1 MGKRGLLALVLAAVL
16 LTAADVYA
24 ATEESRLMRFPD
36 IHGELIVFTYAGDI
50 WTVPSAGGTAT
61 RLTTHT
67 GGEGCAKFSPDGETI
82 AFTGMYDGNQDIYT
96 MPATGGIPK
105 RLTYHS
111 SGDFV
116 VDWHPKGNK
125 ILFRSVRESK
135 TNPGPRYMKLF
146 TIGTGGGYPE
156 ALPLFEGE
164 LTSYSA
170 DGKKIAYNRMSR
182 EFRTWKR
189 YKGGMAQDIWLYDF
203 ERNESA
209 RLTEFEGTDAFPMWH
224 GDRIYFISDREHT
237 MNIYCLEL
245 ESRKITKLTNHKE
258 YDVKFPGLGGDSI
271 VYENGGY
278 LYVLDLNT
286 EKSNRIKVTIPSDH
300 SWRRPRY
307 VNASSNVRYFNVS
320 RTGKRA
326 IFGARGEIFTVPAE
340 KGEVR
345 NLTNTSGARERSP
358 AYSPDGKWVAYL
370 SDKSGEY
377 EIYTMK
383 SDGTG
388 EENQITKGLGNY
400 PWLIHWSPD
409 SEKILFHDET
419 YQLYYIDI
427 EAKKI
432 IVIDEDPIFDIN
444 SYTWAGDSKW
454 IAYAKNNEA
463 GYSSIYL
470 YNIDEGVAH
479 KITGD
484 MHNDYSPSFDP
495 GGKYLYFVS
504 DRSINFSFHN
514 FEFDVK
520 YETPSVICVVT
531 LKADTPSPLA
541 PESDEIEV
549 KKDEK
554 KKENGDD
561 EKKEEITDKNG
572 DKDKDKKDG
581 DKEEEAEEDK
591 PVEIDLDG
599 LEGRLVVLP
608 VGSGNFAGLVGL
620 EDKLLYA
627 EFSQPAMTYGPP
639 NGQFSSVVKYFD
651 LKKRESETVISG
663 ITGYDISADGKK
675 LIYSAKGQYG
685 IIDISPGKKVGDD
698 KIDTQNLRMKLD
710 PMEEWKQMFYEA
722 WRFERDF
729 FYVDNMHGV
738 NWKKIKK
745 RYEALLPY
753 LTTRDDLNYIIGE
766 MIGELNIGHS
776 YVRGGDYYP
785 RSPKVSNGKLGCDFE
800 VDRKSG
806 RYRFSKI
813 YKGRNWEPNF
823 KAPLNQPGLEINE
836 GEYLIAING
845 VELKYPANPFDLL
858 ANTTGHQTVI
868 KVSKEAN
875 GKDAKE
881 WTVVPV
887 RSDINLRYDDWVE
900 TNRQK
905 CLTAS
910 DGKIGYV
917 HVPSTA
923 ITGLYEFGRQFFP
936 QSSMEGIVID
946 VRYNS
951 GGWMPSLFVDR
962 LGRELKSLWGSRY
975 GTVRRFP
982 MSGPTGH
989 LACVINEYAGSGGD
1003 AFPYMFRQA
1012 GLGPLIGKRTWGGLV
1027 GMNRNT
1033 PLVDGG
1039 AVTVP
1044 TIGFMST
1051 DGEWDVEGYGV
1062 APDIEVDNMPDEV
1075 VSGKDP
1081 QLEKAI
1087 EYLINKIAEDPPK
1100 QKWKKPADPDK
1111 S

>member
-1 MGKRGLLALVLAAVL
+1 MGKRGLLALALILVIM
-16 LTAADVYA
+16 TAADAEAV
-24 ATEESRLMRFPD
+24 TEESRLMRFPD
-36 IHGELIVFTYAGDI
+36 IHGDLIVFTYGGDL
-50 WTVPSAGGTAT
+50 WTVPTTGGTAT

-67 GGEGCAKFSPDGETI
+67 GGEGFAKFSPDGATI

-96 MPATGGIPK
+96 IPTTGGIPK

-111 SGDFV
+111 SGDLV
-116 VDWHPKGNK
+116 VDWHPKGDK
-125 ILFRSVRESK
+125 ILFRSIRESK
-135 TNPGPRYMKLF
+135 TNPGPRYRRLY

-170 DGKKIAYNRMSR
+170 DGKRIAYNRMSR

-203 ERNESA
+203 EKNESA
-209 RLTEFEGTDAFPMWH
+209 KLTEFEGTDAFPMWH
-224 GDRIYFISDREHT
+224 GDKIYFISDREHT

-258 YDVKFPGLGGDSI
+258 YDIKFPSLGGDSI

-286 EKSNRIKVTIPSDH
+286 EKSNRIKVAIPSDH
-300 SWRRPRY
+300 SWRRTRY
-307 VNASSNVRYFNVS
+307 VNASRNIRYFNIS
-320 RTGKRA
+320 STGKRA

-345 NLTNTSGARERSP
+345 NLTNTSGIRERSP

-377 EIYTMK
+377 EIYTIK

-400 PWLIHWSPD
+400 PWVIHWSPD

-419 YQLYYIDI
+419 YQLYYVNI

-432 IVIDEDPIFDIN
+432 IVIDEDPVFDIG
-444 SYTWAGDSKW
+444 SYSWAADSKW
-454 IAYAKNNEA
+454 IAYAKNNDHA
-463 GYSSIYL
+463 YSSIHL

-479 KITGD
+479 KVTGD
-484 MHNDYSPSFDP
+484 MYNDYNPSFDP

-514 FEFDVK
+514 FEFDIK
-520 YETPSVICVVT
+520 YETPAVICAVT

-549 KKDEK
+549 KDDEK
-554 KKENGDD
+554 KKEENGDK
-561 EKKEEITDKNG
+561 EKKEEKADEKNG
-572 DKDKDKKDG
+572 KDEKKDG
-581 DKEEEAEEDK
+581 DKEEEAEEGKDF
-591 PVEIDLDG
+591 EIDLDG
-599 LEGRLVVLP
+599 FEDRLVVLP

-627 EFSQPAMTYGPP
+627 EFSQPVMTYGPP

-651 LKKRESETVISG
+651 LKKRESKTVISG
-663 ITGYDISADGKK
+663 ITGYDVSADGKK

-685 IIDISPGKKVGDD
+685 IIDIAAGKKVGDD
-698 KIDTQNLRMKLD
+698 KIKAKNLRMKLD

-745 RYEALLPY
+745 RYEELLPY

-766 MIGELNIGHS
+766 MIAELNIGHS
-776 YVRGGDYYP
+776 YVGGGDYYP
-785 RSPKVSNGKLGCDFE
+785 RSARVSNGKLGCDFE
-800 VDRKSG
+800 IDRKSG

-813 YKGRNWEPNF
+813 YKGRNWEANF
-823 KAPLNQPGLEINE
+823 KAPLNQPGLDINE

-858 ANTTGHQTVI
+858 ENTAGHQTVI

-887 RSDINLRYDDWVE
+887 AADINLRYEDWVE
-900 TNRQK
+900 GNRQK
-905 CLTAS
+905 CLAAS
-910 DGKIGYV
+910 DGRVGYV
-917 HVPSTA
+917 HVPNTA
-923 ITGLYEFGRQFFP
+923 VAGLYEFGRQFFP
-936 QSSMEGIVID
+936 QADMDGIVID

-951 GGWMPSLFVDR
+951 GGWMPSLVVDR
-962 LGRELKSLWGSRY
+962 LGKEIKSLWGSRY
-975 GTVRRFP
+975 GLIRRFP
-982 MSGPTGH
+982 MRAPIGH

-1012 GLGPLIGKRTWGGLV
+1012 GLGPLVGKRTWGGLV

-1039 AVTVP
+1039 MVTVP
-1044 TIGFMST
+1044 TIGFINT
-1051 DGEWDVEGYGV
+1051 DGEYDVEGFGV
-1062 APDIEVDNMPDEV
+1062 APDIEVENMPDEV

-1087 EYLINKIAEDPPK
+1087 EYLINKIVEDPPK
-1100 QKWKKPADPDK
+1100 KLWKKPADPDK

>member
-1 MGKRGLLALVLAAVL
+1 MGKRGLLALVLVAVL

-50 WTVPSAGGTAT
+50 WTVPSTGGTAT

-67 GGEGCAKFSPDGETI
+67 GGEGFAKFSPDGETL

-111 SGDFV
+111 SGDVV
-116 VDWHPKGNK
+116 VDWHPKGDK
-125 ILFRSVRESK
+125 ILFRSIRESK
-135 TNPGPRYMKLF
+135 TNPGPRYRKLF

-170 DGKKIAYNRMSR
+170 DGTKIAYNRLSR

-203 ERNESA
+203 VKNEA
-209 RLTEFEGTDAFPMWH
+209 AKLTEYEGTDAFPMWH
-224 GDRIYFISDREHT
+224 GDKIYFISDREHT
-237 MNIYCLEL
+237 MNIYSLDL
-245 ESRKITKLTNHKE
+245 ASREISKITNHKE
-258 YDVKFPGLGGDSI
+258 YDVKFPSLGVDSI

-286 EKSNRIKVTIPSDH
+286 EKSNRIKVTVPSDH
-300 SWRRPRY
+300 SWRRTRY
-307 VNASSNVRYFNVS
+307 VNASRNIRYYNVS
-320 RTGKRA
+320 STGKRA

-345 NLTNTSGARERSP
+345 NLTNTSGIRERSP
-358 AYSPDGKWVAYL
+358 AYSPDGKLVAYL

-377 EIYTMK
+377 EIYTIK

-388 EENQITKGLGNY
+388 EETQITKGLGNY

-409 SEKILFHDET
+409 SKKLLFHDES
-419 YQLYYIDI
+419 YQLYYVDID
-427 EAKKI
+427 AKKI
-432 IVIDEDPIFDIN
+432 VVIDEDPLFDIS
-444 SYTWAGDSKW
+444 SYSWAGDSRW
-454 IAYAKNNEA
+454 VAYTKNNTV
-463 GYSSIYL
+463 GFSSIYL
-470 YNIDEGVAH
+470 YNIDEGVSH
-479 KITGD
+479 KVTDD
-484 MHNDYSPSFDP
+484 MHNDYNPVFDP
-495 GGKYLYFVS
+495 GGKYLYFIS
-504 DRSINFSFHN
+504 DRAINWTFNN
-514 FEFDVK
+514 FEFDIG
-520 YETPSVICVVT
+520 YESPSVICAVT

-549 KKDEK
+549 KGDEK
-554 KKENGDD
+554 KKENGE
-561 EKKEEITDKNG
+561 EKKEEKADK
-572 DKDKDKKDG
+572 KDGEDEKKKDG
-581 DKEEEAEEDK
+581 DKEEAEEEK
-591 PVEIDLDG
+591 AWEIDLDG

-608 VGSGNFAGLVGL
+608 VGSGNIAGLVGL

-627 EFSQPAMTYGPP
+627 TFSQPSMTYGPP
-639 NGQFSSVVKYFD
+639 NGQFSSTVKYFD
-651 LKKRESETVISG
+651 LKKRESKTVMSG
-663 ITGYDISADGKK
+663 INGYDVSADGKK
-675 LIYSAKGQYG
+675 LIYSASGQYG
-685 IIDISPGKKVGDD
+685 IIDIAPDKKVGDD
-698 KIDTQNLRMKLD
+698 KINTSNLRMKLD
-710 PMEEWKQMFYEA
+710 PMEEWKQMFVEA

-729 FYVDNMHGV
+729 FYVENMHGLD
-738 NWKKIKK
+738 WKKIKK
-745 RYEALLPY
+745 RYEELLPY

-766 MIGELNIGHS
+766 MIAEMNIGHS
-776 YVRGGDYYP
+776 YVGGGDYYP
-785 RSPKVSNGKLGCDFE
+785 RSPRVSNGKLGCDFE
-800 VDRKSG
+800 VGKNG
-806 RYRFSKI
+806 RYQISKI
-813 YKGRNWEPNF
+813 YKGRNWEPLF
-823 KAPLNQPGLEINE
+823 VAPLNQPGLDVSE
-836 GEYLIAING
+836 GDFLIAING
-845 VELKYPANPFDLL
+845 QELKYPTNPFDLL

-868 KVSKEAN
+868 KVSKEAD

-881 WTVVPV
+881 YTVVPV
-887 RSDINLRYDDWVE
+887 GSDIGLRYEDWVE
-900 TNRQK
+900 GNRQK
-905 CLTAS
+905 CLEMS
-910 DGKIGYV
+910 DGRIGYV

-923 ITGLYEFGRQFFP
+923 ITGLYEFGRQFYP
-936 QSSMEGIVID
+936 QANMDGIVID

-975 GTVRRFP
+975 GIVRRFP

-1012 GLGPLIGKRTWGGLV
+1012 GLGPLVGKRTWGGLV

-1039 AVTVP
+1039 YLTVP
-1044 TIGFMST
+1044 TVGFMDP
-1051 DGEWDVEGYGV
+1051 DGTWAVEGFGV
-1062 APDIEVDNMPDEV
+1062 APDIEVENMPDEV

-1081 QLEKAI
+1081 QLEKTI
-1087 EYLINKIAEDPPK
+1087 EYLMDKIAEDPPK
-1100 QKWKKPADPDK
+1100 QIWKKPADPDK
-1111 S
+1111 N